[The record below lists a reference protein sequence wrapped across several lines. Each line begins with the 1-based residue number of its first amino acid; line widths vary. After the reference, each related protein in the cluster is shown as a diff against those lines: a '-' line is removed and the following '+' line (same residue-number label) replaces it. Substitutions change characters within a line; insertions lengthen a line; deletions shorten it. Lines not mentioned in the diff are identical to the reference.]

1 MAKISTLTNND
12 GTPLYPITSTRAVFD
27 EHGVDLETKL
37 SNKVEKEQ
45 GKGLSTNDYTSQ
57 DKSKLDNLPTNEK
70 LTSLLNNKQAVI
82 ENSDDVVISEGK
94 LSLTDIA
101 KRQLFIDLFNR
112 LCDYNTYP
120 KGDRLYKEY
129 LVFGKYDPE
138 NAPDALHPFY
148 LNKLWLTYEEAID
161 VVNAHNIT
169 DSTTE
174 YLCRARTLLPK
185 RGYTTQSLYRYG
197 SCIMGLES
205 LYIANYYII
214 NNLADPEVYQQNVSS
229 TRELGQYSHKLRM
242 ILGKIRI
249 TADAMSTHFYSCNFP
264 ALEIFWVGG
273 VFNSFTMN
281 APKLRVEC
289 WRYMI
294 DNAANTTAITITVPS
309 SIYAK
314 LTGDTTAQEFTDLSE
329 DEQTQWLEILDIAIS
344 RNISFA
350 TI

>member
-1 MAKISTLTNND
+1 MKINITNSYTEIYAGGGKWISQSAPKGKHD
-12 GTPLYPITSTRAVFD
+12 FWKTKMLDPLEDPADFMEVSD
-27 EHGVDLETKL
+27 P
-37 SNKVEKEQ
+37 EKEVLQ
-45 GKGLSTNDYTSQ
+45 KAEAERREPPQS
-57 DKSKLDNLPTNEK
+57 
-70 LTSLLNNKQAVI
+70 
-82 ENSDDVVISEGK
+82 
-94 LSLTDIA
+94 
-101 KRQLFIDLFNR
+101 FIDLFNR

-309 SIYAK
+309 SIYVK